1 MKVVVESGSTK
12 SEWRVV
18 GSEERFFLPG
28 MNVSSMPM
36 KAVKKTLEEGLSR
49 LDASSIDGFYFYTA
63 GVVTQPIRD
72 ELVSFIRT
80 FAPSADVDVQNDL
93 VGACRAAWGHGS
105 GLVVILGTGSNTA
118 FFDGTDMSQKVY
130 SGGYVLGDAG
140 SGCVLGR
147 LFLADWLKF
156 AVPKDVAE
164 DFRAEFDASYENI
177 IENVYNSDAPS
188 RYLGSF
194 APFILRHYDSSEYV
208 RNLVD
213 GNFRTFVED
222 SLLKYDVASY
232 PVAVIGGF
240 GNANRDIVTRIFAEY
255 GIRISCFI
263 PAPIE
268 KLIEYHGDN

>member
-36 KAVKKTLEEGLSR
+36 QAVKKTLEEGLSR
-49 LDASSIDGFYFYTA
+49 LDSSSLEGFYLYTA
-63 GVVTQPIRD
+63 GVVTQAVRD
-72 ELVSFIRT
+72 DIVSFVRT
-80 FAPSADVDVQNDL
+80 FSPSADVDVQNDL
-93 VGACRAAWGHGS
+93 VGACRAAWGHES

-118 FFDGTDMSQKVY
+118 FFDGKELSQKVY

-156 AVPKDVAE
+156 AVPEDVAD
-164 DFRAEFDASYENI
+164 DFRAEYDSSYEAI
-177 IENVYNSDAPS
+177 IENVYHSDAPS
-188 RYLGSF
+188 RYLGSL

-213 GNFRTFVED
+213 GNFRTFVEG

-240 GNANRDIVTRIFAEY
+240 GYANREIVSRIFSEY
-255 GIRISCFI
+255 GIRISIFL
-263 PAPIE
+263 PAPIDR
-268 KLIEYHGDN
+268 IVEYHAAD